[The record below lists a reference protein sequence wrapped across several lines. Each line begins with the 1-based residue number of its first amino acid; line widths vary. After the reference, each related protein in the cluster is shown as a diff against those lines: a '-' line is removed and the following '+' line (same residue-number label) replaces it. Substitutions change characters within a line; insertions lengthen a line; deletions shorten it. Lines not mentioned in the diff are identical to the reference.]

1 MSAIRRYLSNAQCV
15 NKLKWS
21 SKHRRSK
28 AITCVLVVYLEVC
41 TSSGS
46 AQLSVMGRMK
56 CHLYPILCTWDAV
69 TTCIP
74 VTGFFPLEVSV
85 LPRPVVHL
93 VCLVHHL
100 VSSRKPFCT
109 TWFESN
115 YDIHSATRLISTSP
129 KQYTRTT

>member
-15 NKLKWS
+15 NKLKWF

-46 AQLSVMGRMK
+46 TQLSVMGRMK

-74 VTGFFPLEVSV
+74 VTSFFPLEVSV
-85 LPRPVVHL
+85 LPRPVVH
-93 VCLVHHL
+93 
-100 VSSRKPFCT
+100 T
-109 TWFESN
+109 TWLVPGNPFAPLGLKAIMIFIVQP
-115 YDIHSATRLISTSP
+115 D
-129 KQYTRTT
+129 